1 MKKFMT
7 TIAALA
13 LAAPVFAQSAAPARF
28 AVVDLQKV
36 LNTSTA
42 GKAEQERLK
51 KLNDDKA
58 NRAQK
63 MQEELTSL
71 NNDITSKKLS
81 LSEEKLAGMQKQL
94 TERQVALQRYGQ
106 DAERELNEAFEKAQV
121 DLLGKVRPVIDAL
134 AKDLGLAAVFV
145 RSEAGLIYSS
155 DAIDITDTVVKRFND
170 ATAPAAAAPAATKK

>member
-13 LAAPVFAQSAAPARF
+13 LAVPVFAQSAAPARF

-63 MQEELTSL
+63 MQEELTAL

-81 LSEEKLAGMQKQL
+81 LSEEKLAEMTKQM
-94 TERQVALQRYGQ
+94 TEKQVALQRYGQ
-106 DAERELNEAFEKAQV
+106 DAERELNDAFEKAQV
-121 DLLGKVRPVIDAL
+121 DLLNKVRPVIDAL

-155 DAIDITDTVVKRFND
+155 DAIDITDTVVKRFNE
-170 ATAPAAAAPAATKK
+170 ATGTPAPAATKK